1 MATAGLLFAL
11 GLLCLVGTILALVFT
26 IISFA
31 NNKSTKYT
39 WLTILLICI
48 IGLVFSIVTF
58 VNKAVKK
65 VESLAEEASE
75 TFQNYTDSLSQQ
87 MSDSLNIDQYQL
99 LSNNEQIKLLK
110 DYSIQNNSE
119 NVPEQFYTYLG
130 FGNYFR
136 YPLTYP
142 YSLHCNLFKD
152 DGELFNEENVVRF
165 DENDNG
171 ERSLNI
177 ENIKKIAFDN
187 KWLLVEYM
195 AELRETNKTEMRF
208 VLFSFE
214 DAKRTDCNSEKELYK
229 TAIQKGYK
237 GNKKLISIEDYN
249 LLFQ

>member
-1 MATAGLLFAL
+1 MATAGLLFIL
-11 GLLCLVGTILALVFT
+11 GLLCLVGTILAIVFT

-31 NNKSTKYT
+31 NNKSSKYT
-39 WLTILLICI
+39 WLTILFISI

-58 VNKAVKK
+58 VNKAVNK
-65 VESLAEEASE
+65 VESLTQQVTE
-75 TFQNYTDSLSQQ
+75 TFENFTDSLSQQ
-87 MSDSLNIDQYQL
+87 MSDSLNIGQAVL
-99 LSNNEQIKLLK
+99 LSNNEQILLLK
-110 DYSIQNNSE
+110 DYSTQNKTE
-119 NVPEQFYTYLG
+119 NAPEQFYTYLG
-130 FGNYFR
+130 FGNYYR

-229 TAIQKGYK
+229 TAIQKGYN